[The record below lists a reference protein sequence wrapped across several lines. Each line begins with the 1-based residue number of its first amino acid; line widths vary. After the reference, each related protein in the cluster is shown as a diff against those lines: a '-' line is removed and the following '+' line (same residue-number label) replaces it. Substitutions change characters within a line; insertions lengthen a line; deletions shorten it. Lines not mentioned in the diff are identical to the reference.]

1 MSYSGDMLVTELK
14 EEFETAD
21 FHFENL
27 TYAGVMPCFFISV
40 KCESDLVNTWMK
52 VSDTIAVNYQAR
64 LTDEFS
70 IWNLYLFFLIENPV
84 SNELKY
90 QIENDTFS
98 SRKIVIEGVF
108 DLQKIIE
115 EHILNSDIIIDSTLI
130 SESNFT
136 PNPIIY
142 NQLENLEVK
151 SKVTEALKAAHL
163 KIKNRIKNES
173 HEI

>member
-40 KCESDLVNTWMK
+40 KCESDLANTWMK

-98 SRKIVIEGVF
+98 SRKIVIEGKSEF
-108 DLQKIIE
+108 AKIIK
-115 EHILNSDIIIDSTLI
+115 EHILNKDITIDSTPI

-136 PNPIIY
+136 ANPIIY
-142 NQLENLEVK
+142 NQLKNLEVK
-151 SKVTEALKAAHL
+151 SKVTDALKAAHSQIINS
-163 KIKNRIKNES
+163 IKSKGIS
-173 HEI
+173 